1 MKYTANQLAAMATTA
16 LQAKA
21 RNDARYL
28 QPVLQLA
35 LSTGLAPAHVEQNIL
50 ALAQGV
56 GAAA

>member
-1 MKYTANQLAAMATTA
+1 MKYTTDQLATMATTA

-28 QPVLQLA
+28 QLVLQLA
-35 LSTGLAPAHVEQNIL
+35 LRTGLEPLQVEQNIL
-50 ALAQGV
+50 HLAQSA

>member
-1 MKYTANQLAAMATTA
+1 VKYTTTQLATMATTA

-28 QPVLQLA
+28 QLVLQLA
-35 LSTGLAPAHVEQNIL
+35 LRTGLAPIQVEQNIL
-50 ALAQGV
+50 AMAQRA